1 MLTPE
6 GRVKAE
12 IRKYLKE
19 IGAYQLWPV
28 PSGRG
33 KSGVDVHGV
42 YRGRG
47 FAIEIKAEDRPPVGT
62 EREESVLKAVNTA
75 GGLGICVN
83 SLAALKQWW
92 RDVFGEK

>member
-33 KSGVDVHGV
+33 RSGVDVHGV

-47 FAIEIKAEDRPPVGT
+47 FAIEIKAEDRPPIGT
-62 EREESVLKAVNTA
+62 EREESVLASVRSA
-75 GGLGICVN
+75 GGKAATVN
-83 SLAALKQWW
+83 CLRALQLWFEMEDW
-92 RDVFGEK
+92 RK